1 MRRNN
6 IIITLCALVLVFAV
20 TSLVPNRVLAHCD
33 TMNGPVVKAAQKAL
47 ETGDLNLV
55 FIWIQKKDESEIKNA
70 FERTLAVRKLGPQAK
85 EMADMYFF
93 ETLVRIH
100 RAGEVEPYTGVKPA
114 DTEVEPGIRMA
125 DEAVEKGSGEE
136 LVKNLN
142 EEIHKNLHALFTK
155 VREKKNYKPNDIE
168 AGREYV
174 KAYVTFI
181 HFVENLYQSVQKPT
195 GEHAHGMHE
204 GEIHQQ

>member
-1 MRRNN
+1 MRQSNVIR
-6 IIITLCALVLVFAV
+6 ALSVLVVVSAFMFV
-20 TSLVPNRVLAHCD
+20 TPNIVLAHCD

-47 ETGDLNLV
+47 ETGNVNLV
-55 FIWIQKKDESEIKNA
+55 LVWIQKKDETEIKKA
-70 FERTLAVRKLGPQAK
+70 FEQTLAVRKLSPLAK

-100 RAGEVEPYTGVKPA
+100 RAGEGEPYTGVKPA
-114 DTEVEPGIRMA
+114 DTEVEPGIHMA

-142 EEIHKNLHALFTK
+142 EEMHKNLHALFTEVK
-155 VREKKNYKPNDIE
+155 GTKSYKPDDIE
-168 AGREYV
+168 AGRRFV

-181 HFVENLYQSVQKPT
+181 HYVEMLYQAEQMPS
-195 GEHAHGMHE
+195 GEGAHREHE
-204 GEIHQQ
+204 AGGHQH